1 MEELTD
7 RTQAIMAAKT
17 KGDVI
22 AVMLADKDDADLDAR
37 KELWSSVEMLYPK
50 YSCEFFFSTSPEVI
64 KYYSKASKNGLPTIA
79 VITSIGDSGQKR
91 KKKTTHVWP
100 TTGDILNKEEV
111 ATFIFRSTI
120 AIVENLSG
128 DGGPDAQARIGL
140 AMRTSWARVM
150 MFAPDNEVNQDMV
163 EALEAEGVHDRTVG
177 LHIHVDPA
185 NEQSVDFMAGA
196 LKSIQHTD
204 SIGKKDAIK
213 AIKAGKTIIV
223 FAGVAV
229 HGNSFDSIEEAI
241 TALPTWAAEV
251 TAQAP
256 LDLNTNAR
264 DGGGAKKN
272 KKNKAAKKKK
282 DKKKTKKKKAKKD
295 SADL

>member
-1 MEELTD
+1 MHAVVVGY
-7 RTQAIMAAKT
+7 QAGAF
-17 KGDVI
+17 
-22 AVMLADKDDADLDAR
+22 
-37 KELWSSVEMLYPK
+37 P
-50 YSCEFFFSTSPEVI
+50 FFSL
-64 KYYSKASKNGLPTIA
+64 SKNTLASDMVSTTTIA
-79 VITSIGDSGQKR
+79 
-91 KKKTTHVWP
+91 P
-100 TTGDILNKEEV
+100 ALNCV
-111 ATFIFRSTI
+111 R
-120 AIVENLSG
+120 
-128 DGGPDAQARIGL
+128 
-140 AMRTSWARVM
+140 MRV
-150 MFAPDNEVNQDMV
+150 Q
-163 EALEAEGVHDRTVG
+163 
-177 LHIHVDPA
+177 IHVDPA